1 VSERIAEAYVAAC
14 RAELAALKPGNV
26 HAYAD
31 GHRMTVG
38 DFEAS
43 AQASAPAIAAE
54 LPVGRRI
61 HEAIARTHAAVGANT
76 NLGIVLLC
84 APLAAA
90 APLPGPVRENLGRV
104 LNALDVEDAEQ
115 AFAAIRL
122 AAPAGLG
129 ESSQHDVREPARVTL
144 LQAMEAA
151 RERDRIAWQ
160 YATGFSD
167 VFDLGLPRLK
177 QGLARWNDL
186 GWATTTAYLGF
197 LSQIPDSHVARKFG
211 MARAEEVRREAAPF
225 DAELMSRMAPAEMT
239 EQLLRFDGAL
249 KADGVNPGTSADL
262 TVASLFALKLEDG
275 NYAR

>member
-1 VSERIAEAYVAAC
+1 VSGRIAEAYVAAC

-31 GHRMTVG
+31 GHRMTVA

-43 AQASAPAIAAE
+43 AEASAPAIAADQ
-54 LPVGRRI
+54 PVGQRI
-61 HEAIARTHAAVGANT
+61 HGAIQRTHAATGTNT

-90 APLPGPVRENLGRV
+90 AAMPGPLRENVGSV
-104 LNALDVEDAEQ
+104 LSALDVEDAEQ

-129 ESSQHDVREPARVTL
+129 ESSEHDVHEPARVTL
-144 LQAMEAA
+144 LQAMLAA

-160 YATGFSD
+160 YATGFGD

-177 QGLARWNDL
+177 QGLARWSEL
-186 GWATTTAYLGF
+186 GWATTAAYLGF
-197 LSQIPDSHVARKFG
+197 LSRMPDSHVARKFG
-211 MARAEEVRREAAPF
+211 IARAEEVRREAAAI
-225 DAELMSRMAPAEMT
+225 DADLMSGAAPAEMS
-239 EQLLRFDGAL
+239 ERLLRYDAAL

-262 TVASLFALKLEDG
+262 TVASLFALKLGAG